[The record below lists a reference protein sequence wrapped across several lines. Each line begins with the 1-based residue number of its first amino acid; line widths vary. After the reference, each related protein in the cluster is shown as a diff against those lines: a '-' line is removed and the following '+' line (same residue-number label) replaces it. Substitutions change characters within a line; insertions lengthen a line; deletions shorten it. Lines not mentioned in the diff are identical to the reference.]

1 MPGGSSKLKKTRNS
15 MKNNLNIPGLLTPLL
30 SFIGLV
36 VTNIN
41 VSSHI
46 TNMNYQPLGMLL
58 SFPNL
63 LVFIGVTTSSVSL
76 AKKKRGGYIA
86 AAILNIVAIMVIFFD
101 SGLFVL
107 ENVIVKSLFT
117 YGAAVICAFWAM
129 TVQENMALQ
138 SQRR

>member
-1 MPGGSSKLKKTRNS
+1 

-36 VTNIN
+36 VTNMN

-46 TNMNYQPLGMLL
+46 TDMNYQPLGMLL

-63 LVFIGVTTSSVSL
+63 LVFIGVITSSVSL

-86 AAILNIVAIMVIFFD
+86 AAVLNIVAILVIFFV
-101 SGLFVL
+101 SGLFGL

-117 YGAAVICAFWAM
+117 CGAAVICAFWAM
-129 TVQENMALQ
+129 NVQENLTRAGKQ
-138 SQRR
+138 G